1 MKQAFDHNE
10 RFSLQHI
17 RQAFSRHAGEYDTH
31 AQLQQGVLFNALR
44 ELEPR
49 FARDI
54 RLLDAGCGTG
64 YLMELLRYCEVPF
77 VVACCDIAPGMCQAT
92 RKRHSEEHSHNVT
105 CASLMALPYAD
116 DIFDMAVS
124 SLTFQWLDKPEHAL
138 REMFRVLNP
147 GGYAVITSF
156 GPLTLHEL
164 RDAFAVADDL
174 PHVSS
179 FAPLA
184 ALQQQARE
192 AGFVIENASTEF
204 RTQHYASVRDLM
216 HAIRAIGAANK
227 MEGRRKS
234 LTGRKRFMAMETAYR
249 EACETLRG
257 IPATWEIHY
266 LTLSKG

>member
-1 MKQAFDHNE
+1 MNHAYHHNG

-17 RQAFSRHAGEYDTH
+17 QQAFSHHAGEYDTH

-49 FARDI
+49 FARDMS
-54 RLLDAGCGTG
+54 LLDAGCGTG
-64 YLMELLRYCEVPF
+64 YLLELLRYCEVPF
-77 VVACCDIAPGMCQAT
+77 EVNSCDIAPGMCLAARQ
-92 RKRHSEEHSHNVT
+92 RFSEDHPHNVA
-105 CASLMALPYAD
+105 CASITALPYAD
-116 DIFDMAVS
+116 AAFDMAVS
-124 SLTFQWLDKPEHAL
+124 SLTFQWVDKPGRAL
-138 REMFRVLNP
+138 REIYRVLKP
-147 GGYAVITSF
+147 GGHAVITSF
-156 GPLTLHEL
+156 GPLTLREL
-164 RDAFAVADDL
+164 RDAFATVDDL

-179 FAPLA
+179 FPPLA
-184 ALQQQARE
+184 DLQQQAQE
-192 AGFVIENASTEF
+192 AGFTIANASTEF

-234 LTGRKRFMAMETAYR
+234 LTGRKRFTAMETAYR

-266 LTLSKG
+266 LTLKKG